1 MKRCSDCHGPG
12 SLQLNLGYNAR
23 SSKWLV
29 RDVLSTDNIAL
40 AFVAEQSW
48 QRVDQRRVASPP
60 PGPKAISRTMCPA
73 VSNEVL
79 FVNDSLLKASL
90 SIYDMIF
97 GRVQVPP
104 CVHRCGARRMR
115 CDVLGDALH
124 RSLARLSQ
132 AELQIR
138 PRSQIPG

>member
-1 MKRCSDCHGPG
+1 MKRCSDRHGPG

-90 SIYDMIF
+90 SIYDMTF

-104 CVHRCGARRMR
+104 CRGARRMR

-138 PRSQIPG
+138 PRSQIPS